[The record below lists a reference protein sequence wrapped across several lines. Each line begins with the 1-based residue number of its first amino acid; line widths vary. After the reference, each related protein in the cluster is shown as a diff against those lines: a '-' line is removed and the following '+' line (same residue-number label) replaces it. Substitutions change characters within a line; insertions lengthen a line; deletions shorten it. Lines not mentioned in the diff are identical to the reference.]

1 MIKNRHQKNQ
11 GKAYFFAVLSVL
23 FWSTAAS
30 AFKLTLEHLNFIQ
43 IVFLASVTSTLI
55 LFAILL
61 IQGKITELSLTSRRD
76 LANSAFLGFLNPFLY
91 YVVLLKAYS
100 ILPAQIAQPLN
111 FTWPIML
118 VLLSIPLLKQKISA
132 YSLFAML
139 ISFSGVYLI
148 SSEGNPFDM
157 KFSDPLG
164 VSLALGS
171 SVIWALFWIYNVR
184 DQRSEVIKLF
194 LNFLF
199 ASFFAVILM
208 LFTSGFERF
217 PLYGLLGG
225 AYIGA
230 FEMGITFVFWL
241 KALQFSESTDR
252 VSNLIYL
259 TPFFALLLIS
269 LILGEKIHTTTVMG
283 LLFIIGGIF
292 IQKKINES
300 GPGKSKERTV

>member
-1 MIKNRHQKNQ
+1 MTKNKHQKNQ

-30 AFKLTLEHLNFIQ
+30 AFKITLDYIGFIQ
-43 IVFLASVTSTLI
+43 IVFLASVTSTII
-55 LFAILL
+55 LFAILFF
-61 IQGKITELSLTSRRD
+61 QGKIGSLSASSGRD

-118 VLLSIPLLKQKISA
+118 VLLSIPLLKQRISA
-132 YSLFAML
+132 YSLFAMV
-139 ISFSGVYLI
+139 ISFTGVFFI

-157 KFSDPLG
+157 NFSDTLG

-184 DQRSEVIKLF
+184 DERNEIIKLF
-194 LNFLF
+194 LNFFFASLF
-199 ASFFAVILM
+199 AAVLM
-208 LFTSGFERF
+208 LFTSGFERLH
-217 PLYGLLGG
+217 LYGFYGG
-225 AYIGA
+225 LYIGA
-230 FEMGITFVFWL
+230 FEMGFTFVFWL
-241 KALQFSESTDR
+241 KALQFSESTDK

-259 TPFFALLLIS
+259 TPFFALLLIN
-269 LILGEKIHTTTVMG
+269 LILGEKIYTTTVIG

-300 GPGKSKERTV
+300 KTGIPSGGTG